1 MSVALARGFQTDTP
15 ETRTVISIKGSR
27 VISTQIFVV
36 AVGLYVAL
44 AALTDLRMRRIP
56 NYLTV
61 PAALSGLIYHTLA
74 PTGWG
79 LWVSLAGFGVGFAL
93 LLLPWLAGGGGMG
106 DVKLLAAL
114 GAWLGAECLLIAFA
128 VSALI
133 AGAIALVAMIGD
145 PKPRRSPL
153 GNVLGLRIPRPSARS
168 TRRRQA
174 RTLPFAVPVAIST
187 FAVLTWLVARGG
199 L

>member
-1 MSVALARGFQTDTP
+1 M
-15 ETRTVISIKGSR
+15 
-27 VISTQIFVV
+27 ISTQVFLV
-36 AVGLYVAL
+36 AVGLFVAL
-44 AALTDLRMRRIP
+44 AALTDLRMHRIP

-93 LLLPWLAGGGGMG
+93 LLPWLVGGGSMG

-114 GAWLGAECLLIAFA
+114 GAWLGPQCLLIAFA
-128 VSALI
+128 VSAFVAAGMALI
-133 AGAIALVAMIGD
+133 ALLLSPKKQKAPAATALH
-145 PKPRRSPL
+145 
-153 GNVLGLRIPRPSARS
+153 LRIPRPGGRS
-168 TRRRQA
+168 GRKRRPRA
-174 RTLPFAVPVAIST
+174 LPFAVPVAIST
-187 FAVLTWLVARGG
+187 YAVLTWLVTRGG